1 MQRIVEQLSRR
12 VRTMV
17 ARGVIALV
25 DDARKMQQVQVQVRA
40 DEDPIPDAERW
51 QSYGLTSHPQNGA
64 EALVVH
70 LGGTSDNPVVIV
82 VDDRRYRLQGLAP
95 GEVALYDDLGQ
106 KVHLTRDGIV
116 VTAPK
121 VTVVADHV
129 DLGAAGLIAT
139 DGVVHGTGID
149 PFTGATYAALQNTS
163 GVVRAKK

>member
-1 MQRIVEQLSRR
+1 MQRVLEQLARR
-12 VRTMV
+12 LRSMV
-17 ARGVIALV
+17 VRGVVTLV
-25 DDARKMQQVQVQVRA
+25 DDARKMQAVQVTTRA
-40 DEDPIPDAERW
+40 GEDPIPDAERW
-51 QSYGLTSHPQNGA
+51 EAYGLTAHPQNGA
-64 EALVVH
+64 EALVVQ
-70 LGGTSDNPVVIV
+70 LGGTADNPVVIV
-82 VDDRRYRLQGLAP
+82 VADRRYRLQGLAQ

-116 VTAPK
+116 VTAPT

-129 DLGAAGLIAT
+129 HLGAAGLIAT